1 MPDITDKEQ
10 YLIARGDV
18 AIVALKAI
26 LNTLLPAQEANERM
40 ATQLQAVQA
49 KQPPG
54 NVTLLSISTQVV
66 LNTALSLS
74 SATETIKQALHEIE
88 HFSTETGQSVE
99 DNTAVEN
106 VLSAIRKS
114 SEIYAGKTDEELKKI
129 IGL

>member
-74 SATETIKQALHEIE
+74 SVTDTIKQALHEIE

-114 SEIYAGKTDEELKKI
+114 SEIYASKTDEELKKL

>member
-114 SEIYAGKTDEELKKI
+114 SEIYAGKTDEELKKL

>member
-18 AIVALKAI
+18 AIIALKAI

-114 SEIYAGKTDEELKKI
+114 SEIYASKTDEELKKL

>member
-1 MPDITDKEQ
+1 
-10 YLIARGDV
+10 
-18 AIVALKAI
+18 
-26 LNTLLPAQEANERM
+26 M

-114 SEIYAGKTDEELKKI
+114 SEIYAGKTDEELKKL

>member
-74 SATETIKQALHEIE
+74 SVTETIKQALHEIE

-114 SEIYAGKTDEELKKI
+114 SEIYAGKTDEELKKL

>member
-114 SEIYAGKTDEELKKI
+114 SEIYASKTDEELKKL